1 METLIEQMIPI
12 LIAIITAII
21 AWYKN
26 KEAKT
31 AVAETQNVQD
41 FFDPDSIVTTPP
53 ENTPK
58 RSYLM
63 SDSVRQTLI
72 AGESI
77 EDQNKMLKQVE
88 DAESAG
94 ILEYAVY
101 YSKGHYKIQYGQIRG
116 W

>member
-1 METLIEQMIPI
+1 MESLIEQLIPI
-12 LIAIITAII
+12 LIALITAVI

-26 KEAKT
+26 KEAKA

-41 FFDPDSIVTTPP
+41 FFDPDSVVTIPP
-53 ENTPK
+53 ANTPK

-63 SDSVRQTLI
+63 SEGVKQALI
-72 AGESI
+72 AGETI

-94 ILEYAVY
+94 ILEYMVY